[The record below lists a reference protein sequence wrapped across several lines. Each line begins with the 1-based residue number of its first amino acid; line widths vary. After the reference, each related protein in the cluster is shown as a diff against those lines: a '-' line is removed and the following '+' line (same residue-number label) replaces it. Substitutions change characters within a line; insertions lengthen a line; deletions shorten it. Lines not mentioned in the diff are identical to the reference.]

1 MKYDDA
7 LRSNPDSNPS
17 PDPSPNPNP
26 TPKQNPNPKLTLIQT
41 YPNPNSVPNPNPRY
55 TDAMK
60 CDPTSALPYSNRA
73 ACYQKLM
80 EWQVS

>member
-1 MKYDDA
+1 MNAKP
-7 LRSNPDSNPS
+7 LEKRTLNR
-17 PDPSPNPNP
+17 
-26 TPKQNPNPKLTLIQT
+26 TPILILVQSQPNPKSI
-41 YPNPNSVPNPNPRY
+41 PNHDARY

-80 EWQVS
+80 EWQANPSPLP